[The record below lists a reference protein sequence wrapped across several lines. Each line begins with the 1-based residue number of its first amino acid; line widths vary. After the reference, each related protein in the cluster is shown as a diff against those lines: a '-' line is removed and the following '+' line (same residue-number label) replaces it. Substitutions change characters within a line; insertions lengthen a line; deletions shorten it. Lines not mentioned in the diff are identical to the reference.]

1 MISIK
6 QTKLI
11 RPPPGTDSLEVRVGN
26 TPYLYAVTAFAS
38 LGAFLFGYDQGV
50 MGVIVAD
57 QRWIDLMQPKN
68 SWVIGMVVSLYDVGC
83 FFGAMSLGYLAD
95 PIGRERTLAV
105 ACLVF
110 IVGAVLQATSY
121 SIAQITIG
129 RVILGYGVGACAG
142 GVPLYVA
149 ELSPPAIRG
158 RIVAIEQMILCLGEL
173 AAFWMNYGF
182 NFLQTDDWWRIP
194 LAIQIL
200 PAAILALGCW
210 FWLPPS
216 PRWLVSQDRQECA
229 REVLTR
235 LHGSEAADLE
245 ILEIQASIDF
255 EHVVSEATWKDMFTK
270 PVLRVTL
277 LGMGVQFLQQITGTN
292 SILYYTPSLFE
303 RGGIKDPR
311 TANLATG
318 GVGIVLFVFSWVP
331 IFYFDRLG
339 RKTWLQIGTVGMM
352 GAMIGITVLQ
362 WHAGHH
368 PDDSANY
375 TIIIFPYLF
384 YVFFNISWGVG
395 SWTYAAEIFPGSMR
409 AKGNALTTA
418 SLWAACY
425 IVAQASPPIGDAIGW
440 GLYIIYSGICVI
452 AFFFVR
458 YCLVETRGRS
468 LEEMSRL
475 FGIETRLAERS
486 AINKMA
492 TEEHLEDVE
501 IGRLS
506 DQSTENPEL
515 EMICIDTEAN

>member
-1 MISIK
+1 MAPTGRYQLLDDSVQPPGAMFSLK

-11 RPPPGTDSLEVRVGN
+11 RPPPDIDLSQPRPGSTY
-26 TPYLYAVTAFAS
+26 YLYAVTVFVS

-57 QRWIDLMQPKN
+57 QRWIDLMKPAN
-68 SWVIGMVVSLYDVGC
+68 SWVTGTVVSLYDVGC
-83 FFGAMSLGYLAD
+83 FIGAMSLGYLAD
-95 PIGRERTLAV
+95 PLGRERTLSI
-105 ACLVF
+105 ACMVF
-110 IVGAVLQATSY
+110 IYVLNHAGYENSLTNK
-121 SIAQITIG
+121 TIG
-129 RVILGYGVGACAG
+129 RVILGFGVGACAG

-158 RIVAIEQMILCLGEL
+158 RIVAIEQMILCFGEL
-173 AAFWMNYGF
+173 VAFWLNYGF
-182 NFLQTDDWWRIP
+182 NFLEMDDWWRIP

-200 PAAILALGCW
+200 PALVLAIGCW
-210 FWLPPS
+210 YWVPPS
-216 PRWLVSQDRQECA
+216 PRWLASQDRHECA
-229 REVLTR
+229 REVLIR
-235 LHGSEAADLE
+235 LHGSEAAE
-245 ILEIQASIDF
+245 IEMQEIMGSIEF
-255 EHVVSEATWKDMFTK
+255 EHTVSEASWGDMFK
-270 PVLRVTL
+270 MPVLRVTL

-303 RGGIKDPR
+303 RGGITNPH

-318 GVGIVLFVFSWVP
+318 GVGVVLFVFSWVP

-362 WHAGHH
+362 WHAEHNPG
-368 PDDSANY
+368 DSANY

-395 SWTYAAEIFPGSMR
+395 SWTYAAEIFPVSMR

-425 IVAQASPPIGDAIGW
+425 IVAQASPPIADAIGW
-440 GLYIIYSGICVI
+440 GLYIIYTGICVV

-458 YCLVETRGRS
+458 YCLGSCGLTMT
-468 LEEMSRL
+468 MSMMKERL
-475 FGIETRLAERS
+475 TCDYYSG
-486 AINKMA
+486 
-492 TEEHLEDVE
+492 
-501 IGRLS
+501 
-506 DQSTENPEL
+506 NPG
-515 EMICIDTEAN
+515 TNPGGNVPPFRH